1 MVCFDVVWFW
11 LENSDGKEA
20 KMPFLYNPE
29 ALYLGE
35 GSFA

>member
-1 MVCFDVVWFW
+1 MVL
-11 LENSDGKEA
+11 LEISGGKEA

-29 ALYLGE
+29 ALLLGE